1 MNTRKAFYYQKYPK
15 PFEPSPYHA
24 KFRKSSTVA
33 QAITGG
39 RFDKVGWTE
48 LHNFHKSL
56 IKYRKPLTLII
67 DGSIAKDH
75 RRYMDVWD
83 RYFEKHTVNLSIGG
97 DKAEDVTWRIGNLRV
112 NKEVRYVVVI
122 CGTNN
127 IDKNMP
133 ADIVKDIKYVIHP
146 AKFKFYNC
154 KVIVLGILS

>member
-1 MNTRKAFYYQKYPK
+1 M
-15 PFEPSPYHA
+15 
-24 KFRKSSTVA
+24 A

-67 DGSIAKDH
+67 DGSIAKDR

-122 CGTNN
+122 
-127 IDKNMP
+127 
-133 ADIVKDIKYVIHP
+133 
-146 AKFKFYNC
+146 
-154 KVIVLGILS
+154 